1 MKLWINVTDSIDN
14 ILGSGPI
21 ASATKFERARLLD
34 RAGTFSFA
42 MPAADPR
49 AALLQPKRIIHCY
62 GMVNGAVTKL
72 GAGIVDHIELTPN
85 PNGSVDISVSGDDLL
100 RELTYR
106 STAFVEIADSRSK
119 ATTRQADYVHR
130 LNVYNE
136 RMDIYIEELAL
147 LQPDSFVYRKKAL
160 QIETLQNKIDQTA
173 SKLQEQTA
181 RLSGANS
188 SITYYQDLI
197 NTREIRLQIY
207 KDELAL
213 LQQDSLQY
221 QRKLLSIKA
230 LQIGLDENKRRLA
243 EQQSRATQPGMDNIQ
258 NDPIEDPIMWL
269 MEQAP
274 ENWGVDL
281 INGYDST
288 ETPVSATFSGETI
301 LNGLIRLA
309 NHKGEH
315 FYLGEGRQIVWI
327 RNDYVSSGIRAIQG
341 GHPIALESN
350 EDIAI
355 IDKLSQSKDSYELIS
370 RIYPYGSGNGAIRVN
385 LSNCTRTPPPGF
397 TLNKEENYLKRDSTE
412 ATYGRIEKYLSW
424 KEISPIDNSEDN
436 VITAANILFD
446 AALEHLLRNSE
457 PQRAYSLSVRKVDR
471 VINPGETIRVI
482 YRKVIDGYVAVDI
495 DEELRVLEVKE
506 SYDSKGAGVV
516 GLTVSTVDRFPP
528 TDADMVA
535 QQMAQAKLMDS
546 HPQLSLCLT
555 TVGPYT
561 RRVDATHPA
570 SFTVRIGGEVVDL
583 RYAILRFRTDPL
595 RSSTISLAGGG
606 GTSTSSGSSSTATTS
621 AGGGTNTSSG
631 ASSNVTSQAGGAFN
645 STGDASSNATTSA
658 GGGTNTSSGASSN
671 TTTQAG
677 GSFNSTGSASSTI
690 TTTAGGGTN
699 TSSGA
704 SSNTTTQAGGSFNST
719 GSASTVFTTSAGGGT
734 NTSSG
739 ASSTSVGGAARDV
752 STTGFAGYY
761 RVSSPTSPTDTQTPK
776 TQTDTGFWD
785 VTLRTSPVT
794 ATQNLGSV
802 SGTVPSK
809 SFETGAWGDGLGN
822 HTHNVSITT
831 STVSVNLPTVTFPQ
845 QTVQGNLANHTHPF
859 DHAHRGGLLNHAHDM
874 PHTHNLTLYDHT
886 HDMQHTHPIT
896 IAAHAHD
903 MSHTHTLTLYD
914 HSHDMAHT
922 HPITIAAHAHD
933 MAHTHTLT
941 LNDHSHNMAHT
952 HSINIPA
959 HSHDISHTHT
969 LSIPAHSHDMAH
981 THSLTI
987 AAHVHNINYGI
998 YQDNRYPQQLQI
1010 WINGVN
1016 YTSLLGGPWAL
1027 SAAQAEGEVPI
1038 GEILKAAGTLRQ
1050 NHRVE
1055 LRCGLGQGEVEV
1067 EVGMLLAVQAIISY

>member
-1 MKLWINVTDSIDN
+1 MKLWINVTDSLDN
-14 ILGSGPI
+14 VLGEGPI
-21 ASATKFERARLLD
+21 ISATKFERARLLD

-62 GMVNGAVTKL
+62 GMKNGAVTKL

-106 STAFVEIADSRSK
+106 STAFVEIADSRAK

-136 RMDIYIEELAL
+136 RMDIYVEELAL
-147 LQPDSFVYRKKAL
+147 LEPGSFVYRKKAL
-160 QIETLQNKIDQTA
+160 QIETLQNKIDQTD

-243 EQQSRATQPGMDNIQ
+243 EQQSRATQPGTDNIQ
-258 NDPIEDPIMWL
+258 NDPIEDPVMWL

-274 ENWGVDL
+274 DNWGVDL

-288 ETPVSATFSGETI
+288 ETPVVAQFSGETI

-341 GHPIALESN
+341 GHPIALEAN

-397 TLNKEENYLKRDSTE
+397 TLNKDENYLKRDTTE

-446 AALEHLLRNSE
+446 AALEHLLRCSE
-457 PQRAYSLSVRKVDR
+457 PQRAYSLSVRKLDR

-546 HPQLSLCLT
+546 HPQLSLCYAA
-555 TVGPYT
+555 VGPYT
-561 RRVDATHPA
+561 RRVDSTHPA
-570 SFTVRIGGEVVDL
+570 AFTVRIGGEVVDL

-606 GTSTSSGSSSTATTS
+606 GTTTSSGSSSTATTS
-621 AGGGTNTSSG
+621 AGGGTTTSSG

-704 SSNTTTQAGGSFNST
+704 SSNTTTQAGGSFSST
-719 GSASTVFTTSAGGGT
+719 GSASSVFTTSAGGGT

-739 ASSTSVGGAARDV
+739 ASSNTTTQAGGAFN
-752 STTGFAGYY
+752 STGGASSTITTTAGGGTNTSSGASSVTTTPTATATAVTFKANTDYTGFVAIQTHPAAHTELDHLHGIDNHQHDM
-761 RVSSPTSPTDTQTPK
+761 RHAHSTSIDPHAHSM
-776 TQTDTGFWD
+776 G
-785 VTLRTSPVT
+785 
-794 ATQNLGSV
+794 
-802 SGTVPSK
+802 
-809 SFETGAWGDGLGN
+809 
-822 HTHNVSITT
+822 HTHT
-831 STVSVNLPTVTFPQ
+831 
-845 QTVQGNLANHTHPF
+845 LAFNYHSHNMAHTH
-859 DHAHRGGLLNHAHDM
+859 AITIAAHAHDM
-874 PHTHNLTLYDHT
+874 SHTHTLTLYDHS

-969 LSIPAHSHDMAH
+969 LSIPAHSHDMSH
-981 THSLTI
+981 THSLSLPN
-987 AAHVHNINYGI
+987 HSHGINYGI
-998 YQDNRYPQQLQI
+998 YQDNRYPQSLQI

-1027 SAAQAEGEVPI
+1027 SAAQAEGEVQI
-1038 GEILKAAGTLRQ
+1038 GDILKAGTLRQ

-1055 LRCGLGQGEVEV
+1055 LRCGTGQGEVEV
-1067 EVGMLLAVQAIISY
+1067 EVDMLLAVQAIISY